1 MRMNRKIKSLVMAGT
16 MALALNACSSAG
28 GGGGFGGI
36 SPYGLVRA
44 GQSYNVGSGAM
55 SVTSPREWNRQGNF
69 FSFNDVRWVE
79 DWTLN
84 GPYLDGITFV
94 TGLPDNKRLIWQ
106 EYKAD
111 RQVPRFRSTMTAP
124 EVASLLET
132 LFRVE
137 GGAVEFKTLALAP
150 RPFLGTGEFQLDYE
164 HLDGDEVWRKG
175 RAVGAVIDGRLYLIL
190 FDAARAHYYP
200 QALPDY
206 EAIIRSAVR
215 RR

>member
-1 MRMNRKIKSLVMAGT
+1 VRVNRKSHFLAVAG
-16 MALALNACSSAG
+16 ALALGLSGCGTTGSVG
-28 GGGGFGGI
+28 GLG
-36 SPYGLVRA
+36 SPYGLVRS
-44 GQSYNVGSGAM
+44 GQTINVGSGAM
-55 SVTSPREWNRQGNF
+55 SVTSPREWNRQGG
-69 FSFNDVRWVE
+69 FSFTDVRWVE

-111 RQVPRFRSTMTAP
+111 RQVPRFRSDMTAP
-124 EVASLLET
+124 EIAGLLET

-137 GGAVEFKTLALAP
+137 GGTVEFRTLGLAP
-150 RPFLGTGEFQLDYE
+150 RSFLGTNGFQFDFE

-190 FDAARAHYYP
+190 LDAARAHYYA
-200 QALPDY
+200 QALPDF
-206 EAIIRSAVR
+206 EAMVTSAVR

>member
-1 MRMNRKIKSLVMAGT
+1 MRKSITRLALGGT
-16 MALALNACSSAG
+16 LALAVSACSSTG
-28 GGGGFGGI
+28 GGLGI

-44 GQSYNVGSGAM
+44 GQTINVGSGAM
-55 SVTSPREWNRQGNF
+55 SVTSPREWNRQGG

-84 GPYLDGITFV
+84 GPYLDGVTFV

-124 EVASLLET
+124 EVTSLLET
-132 LFRVE
+132 LYRVE
-137 GGAVEFKTLALAP
+137 GGSVEFKTLGLAP
-150 RPFLGTGEFQLDYE
+150 RPFLGTGGFQFDFE

-175 RAVGAVIDGRLYLIL
+175 RAVGAVIDGRLYLVML
-190 FDAARAHYYP
+190 DAARAHYYDR
-200 QALPDY
+200 ALPDY
-206 EAIIRSAVR
+206 EAMVRSAVR

>member
-1 MRMNRKIKSLVMAGT
+1 MRMKRISRSLVLAGS
-16 MALALNACSSAG
+16 LALSACSSGG

-55 SVTSPREWNRQGNF
+55 SVTSPREWNRQGG
-69 FSFNDVRWVE
+69 FSFTDVRWVE

-94 TGLPDNKRLIWQ
+94 TALPDNKRLIWQ

-137 GGAVEFKTLALAP
+137 GGSVEFKTLSLVP
-150 RPFLGTGEFQLDYE
+150 RTFLGANGFQLDFE

-175 RAVGAVIDGRLYLIL
+175 RAVGAVIDGRLYLIML
-190 FDAARAHYYP
+190 DAARAHYYA

-206 EAIIRSAVR
+206 EAMVRSAVR

>member
-1 MRMNRKIKSLVMAGT
+1 MRKSIT
-16 MALALNACSSAG
+16 KLALGGTLALSLAACSSVG
-28 GGGGFGGI
+28 GGGVGL

-44 GQSYNVGSGAM
+44 GQVYNVGSGAM
-55 SVTSPREWNRQGNF
+55 SVTSPREWNRQGGL
-69 FSFNDVRWVE
+69 SFTDVRWVE

-84 GPYLDGITFV
+84 GPYLDGVTFV

-137 GGAVEFKTLALAP
+137 GGSVEFRTLGLAP
-150 RPFLGTGEFQLDYE
+150 RTFLGTNGFQFDFE

-175 RAVGAVIDGRLYLIL
+175 RAVGAVIDGRLYLVL
-190 FDAARAHYYP
+190 LDAARAHYYA

-206 EAIIRSAVR
+206 EAMVRSAVR

>member
-1 MRMNRKIKSLVMAGT
+1 MTKSTTHLAIGGALM
-16 MALALNACSSAG
+16 LALSACSSTG
-28 GGGGFGGI
+28 GGVGL

-44 GQSYNVGSGAM
+44 GQVYNVGSGAM
-55 SVTSPREWNRQGNF
+55 SVSSPREWNRQGG
-69 FSFNDVRWVE
+69 FSFTDVRWVE

-84 GPYLDGITFV
+84 GPYLDGVTFV

-132 LFRVE
+132 LFRIE
-137 GGAVEFKTLALAP
+137 GGSVEFRTLGLAP
-150 RPFLGTGEFQLDYE
+150 RTFLGTNGFQFDFE

-175 RAVGAVIDGRLYLIL
+175 RAVGAVIDGRLYLVML
-190 FDAARAHYYP
+190 DAARAHYYP

-206 EAIIRSAVR
+206 EAMVRSAVR